1 MDLLH
6 QRLLRRKPLGPGA
19 VSTPGDSQAALA
31 ASIARH
37 VASDIPASAAD
48 ETLAGSAQDALSSER
63 RAAETNLAW
72 LRAGVLLV
80 FTALMAVAV
89 ARPGL
94 AGGAFAPGAV
104 LVGAVGALAATGLL
118 LALLRGWYAPLLR
131 LVVPAVDSVLI
142 GAGIIL
148 LDNGAPG
155 VPPSPGVAAIGA
167 AACLF
172 LAFSGAARMSHASQR
187 LSIALALV
195 DWLFIALVLPIPLIP
210 ALFIGLLLV
219 AAGVAGRHF
228 TGRIRRV
235 VENEIARG
243 RLDRLYREAA
253 AAIEAR
259 EEVLR
264 IVAHD
269 LRNPLNTINLT
280 AEMMIEMAGDETAAS
295 RPLEIIMRNAATMDR
310 LVHDLL
316 DVARLEAG
324 RVTIDAKETPVHP
337 LLGRVLELTG
347 ASAAAA
353 GIDLQVHAPEDVPAL
368 YVDGERV
375 LQLFSNLVGNAIKFT
390 PEGGRVTVRA
400 AAAGGQVRFVV
411 ADTGPGIP
419 PERIDHIFDKF
430 WQADAG
436 DRRGLGLGLAIARSI
451 VDAHGGRIGIE
462 SRPGEGSEFW
472 FTLPTARTGG
482 TADAGATEPPVV
494 AEGSRAH
501 HPA

>member
-1 MDLLH
+1 MSARD
-6 QRLLRRKPLGPGA
+6 PAPGRA
-19 VSTPGDSQAALA
+19 PGRAADSQVALA

-37 VASDIPASAAD
+37 VALDIPAGEAD
-48 ETLAGSAQDALSSER
+48 DGLAGTVQAALSSER
-63 RAAETNLAW
+63 KGAELILAW
-72 LRAGVLLV
+72 LRAAVLLV
-80 FTALMAVAV
+80 FAALMAVGV
-89 ARPGL
+89 ARPSL
-94 AGGAFAPGAV
+94 AGATTLGPGAV
-104 LVGAVGALAATGLL
+104 LVGAIGAIAATGLL
-118 LALLRGWYAPLLR
+118 MALLRGWYVPLLR
-131 LVVPAVDSVLI
+131 LVVPAGDSLLI

-148 LDNGAPG
+148 LDAAQGPPG
-155 VPPSPGVAAIGA
+155 GSPSPGVAAIGA

-187 LSIALALV
+187 VSIALAIV
-195 DWLFIALVLPIPLIP
+195 DWVFIALVLPVPLIP

-280 AEMMIEMAGDETAAS
+280 AEMMLEMAGDETPAS

-324 RVTIDAKETPVHP
+324 RVSINAKETPVQP
-337 LLGRVLELTG
+337 LLDRVLELTG

-353 GIDLQVHAPEDVPAL
+353 GIDLQLHTPDELPPL
-368 YVDGERV
+368 YVDPDRV

-390 PEGGRVTVRA
+390 PEGGRVSVRA
-400 AAAGGQVRFVV
+400 ASAGRHIRFAVS
-411 ADTGPGIP
+411 DTGPGIP

-472 FTLPTARTGG
+472 FTLPTAHGADPG
-482 TADAGATEPPVV
+482 DAEQPAVAADASGA
-494 AEGSRAH
+494 RY
-501 HPA
+501 PA